1 MLNLSE
7 SLRGNFLVLSIDGRL
22 DIMNYEILEDKLN
35 EIFDEQKIFHLVME
49 CEKLT
54 FISSAGLRLF
64 VMALKKV
71 ASNGGKLAV
80 SGLNETNKKIFD
92 LSGYTKAFDLFPD
105 LDSALTAT
113 K

>member
-1 MLNLSE
+1 MLKIDE
-7 SLRGNFLVLSIDGRL
+7 TTYMNFTILSIDGRL
-22 DIMNYEILEDKLN
+22 DIVNYDALDNKLS
-35 EIFDEQKIFHLVME
+35 EIFDEKKIFHLILD

-64 VMALKKV
+64 VMALKKTS
-71 ASNGGKLAV
+71 AGGGKLAV
-80 SGLNETNKKIFD
+80 CALNETNRKIFD

-105 LDSALTAT
+105 LLSATSAI